1 MEIKTLVTTT
11 TTSGWLWL
19 LPRSQC
25 SFQKVIL
32 RQILGPPFKFLRL
45 MGERKGEKER
55 LSPYA
60 FFYRLFHITI
70 EL

>member
-1 MEIKTLVTTT
+1 MEIKTLLTTT
-11 TTSGWLWL
+11 FGLWL

-45 MGERKGEKER
+45 NGMGEREGGREEEKENM
-55 LSPYA
+55 SPYV
-60 FFYRLFHITI
+60 FL
-70 EL
+70 

>member
-1 MEIKTLVTTT
+1 MEIKTLLTTT
-11 TTSGWLWL
+11 FGLWL

-45 MGERKGEKER
+45 NGMEERKGKR
-55 LSPYA
+55 ICRRM